1 MNIEFSAK
9 TNKDYVMIN
18 TATFKLSDGRTIIID
33 RDITEYTNED
43 GNLEMLWRGCY
54 IWAINDDYL
63 DEPLY
68 LEYEEFVKL
77 MEGAELVELY
87 LEDDA
92 DEDYTV
98 TDVTWCVS

>member
-1 MNIEFSAK
+1 
-9 TNKDYVMIN
+9 
-18 TATFKLSDGRTIIID
+18 
-33 RDITEYTNED
+33 
-43 GNLEMLWRGCY
+43 MLWRGCY

-68 LEYEEFVKL
+68 LEYEEFIKL

-92 DEDYTV
+92 DEDYSV
-98 TDVTWCVS
+98 TDVTWCIS

>member
-1 MNIEFSAK
+1 
-9 TNKDYVMIN
+9 
-18 TATFKLSDGRTIIID
+18 
-33 RDITEYTNED
+33 
-43 GNLEMLWRGCY
+43 MLWRGCY

-68 LEYEEFVKL
+68 LEYEEFIKL

-92 DEDYTV
+92 DEDYSA
-98 TDVTWCVS
+98 TDVTWCIS